1 MSVSDTE
8 LNDYLEGRL
17 DAAAAERI
25 EAMMLADPSLERRL
39 MAMDDLSREVREA
52 MARLPDDAR
61 IDAISAPLAAPL
73 TSSPQ
78 VAARP
83 PRRWI
88 GVAAAALIGLAV
100 GWSGGVFTQSNAQ
113 DWRVE
118 VAHYQ
123 ALYTGDTLDG
133 IDATDAEIEAQ
144 LARAA
149 AMIGADLPKP
159 ELAAISGME
168 LRRAQILGF
177 ADRPLAQ
184 IVYRA
189 EGGAPIALCLTR
201 TGGADAAISIAEM
214 QGLAAASWAVDGVEY
229 LLIGGDD
236 ADWIAGRAAEARA
249 ALAGV

>member
-1 MSVSDTE
+1 MSVSDME
-8 LNDYLEGRL
+8 LKDYLEGRL

-25 EAMMLADPSLERRL
+25 ETMMLADPSLERRL

-52 MARLPDDAR
+52 MAQLPDDAR
-61 IDAISAPLAAPL
+61 IEAISAPLAAAPPL
-73 TSSPQ
+73 
-78 VAARP
+78 AAEP

-88 GVAAAALIGLAV
+88 GLAAAALIGVAI
-100 GWSGGVFTQSNAQ
+100 GWGGGVFTGSGAA

-123 ALYTGDTLDG
+123 ALYTGDTLAG

-149 AMIGADLPKP
+149 SMIGADLPKP

-189 EGGAPIALCLTR
+189 DGGAPIALCLTR
-201 TGGADAAISIAEM
+201 TGGADSAIAVSEL
-214 QGLAAASWAVDGVEY
+214 QGLAAASWAADGVEY

-236 ADWIAGRAAEARA
+236 ADWIAARASEARA
-249 ALAGV
+249 ALAGA

>member
-8 LNDYLEGRL
+8 LKEFLEGRL

-39 MAMDDLSREVREA
+39 MAMDGLSREVREA
-52 MARLPDDAR
+52 MAHLPDDAR
-61 IDAISAPLAAPL
+61 INAIGAPL
-73 TSSPQ
+73 TASPQ

-88 GVAAAALIGLAV
+88 GLAAAALVGLAI
-100 GWSGGVFTQSNAQ
+100 GWGGGVFTQSGAQ

-123 ALYTGDTLDG
+123 ALYTGDTLAG
-133 IDATDAEIEAQ
+133 IDATEEELVAQ
-144 LARAA
+144 LSRAA
-149 AMIGADLPKP
+149 AMIGADLPK
-159 ELAAISGME
+159 EGLDAIPGME

-189 EGGAPIALCLTR
+189 DGGAPIALCLTR
-201 TGGADAAISIAEM
+201 TGGEDSAVEVSEL
-214 QGLAAASWAVDGVEY
+214 QGMAAASWAEGGVEY

-236 ADWIAGRAAEARA
+236 IDWIAARASEARA
-249 ALAGV
+249 ALAGA